1 MRRPGN
7 PFPGLRP
14 FRADEEPLFFGREA
28 HVDRMVDA
36 LGATGFLAVVGSSG
50 SGKSSLVTCG
60 LVPALHRG
68 LLSSRPG
75 GWRVA
80 TCRPGNR
87 PIRALAQ
94 ALAEALAPAGSADA
108 GGGFSPAAL
117 AEATLRASRRGLLD
131 AWQEAGMANSPQPNL
146 LVIVDQFEELF
157 RYRSLG
163 DASAGGTDAQAAEA
177 VAFVNL
183 LLEVPAQAAG
193 SALPLAVVVTMR
205 SDFLG
210 ECAQFH
216 GLPEAI
222 NRGQFL
228 VPRMGRDERR
238 DAVRGPLAVCGA
250 QIDPVLLNRLVND
263 VGDNPDQLSILQHA
277 LNRTWADWQA
287 RGASGPVTG
296 VHYDAVGTMEQALDR
311 HADEALRTLT
321 APGQAALC
329 EAVFRAITDRGTD
342 ARGIRRPTRMD
353 TLAAITG
360 ADVDALAA
368 VMAPFR
374 DASRAFLMPPEG
386 VALEPATPVDISH
399 ESLMRVWTTLKR
411 WTEAEAQSAR
421 IYRRLAETAD
431 LHTRKETELIG
442 PPELQVALAWR
453 AREHPN
459 ATWAA
464 RYSPGFEAAMGF
476 LDASRADFEAKQAAE
491 QARQQAEQ
499 AAEAERQR
507 AALQAQADAAQQ
519 AMRQRLN
526 KRWRLWI
533 VPLGVLVLL
542 ALAWQYQRLVDEA
555 RTAREQAALAKE
567 KSSQYAQQA
576 EAAAS
581 AQLAAEQSQAALRRL
596 AAQEQAAS
604 APPAP
609 VIDKLKA
616 SATRSPAAQAG
627 AAEAPVYLQF
637 ADPAQ
642 RSDVERLRNALA
654 GAGYKAPPAEQVAQV
669 PNQSELRYFRAVD
682 AGPAQALAGQLPAW
696 NLDGVVV
703 RYAPG
708 YAAGVQRQQFELWLA
723 RPAAATE
730 LARLARDLD
739 APERPRRLAAGQ
751 ALQSRWLGSAEAI
764 AAVLALLD
772 EGRIDSLSE
781 TGRLNALYYLTRTEI
796 GAWSPALVQRGRTA
810 QARILAR
817 EKAGVAV
824 GAQTRA
830 EMARLNAVLD
840 AAEATGR
847 SAGANTAPAGR

>member
-1 MRRPGN
+1 MKPFAN

-68 LLSSRPG
+68 LLASRPG

-94 ALAEALAPAGSADA
+94 ALAEALAPAGGDA
-108 GGGFSPAAL
+108 IGATGVAGFSPAAL

-131 AWQEAGMANSPQPNL
+131 AWQEAGIAASGQPNL
-146 LVIVDQFEELF
+146 LVVVDQFEELF
-157 RYRSLG
+157 RYRGLG
-163 DASAGGTDAQAAEA
+163 DDRAAADSLAAEA

-183 LLEVPAQAAG
+183 LLEVPGQAEV
-193 SALPLAVVVTMR
+193 PLAVVITMR

-216 GLPEAI
+216 RLPEAI

-277 LNRTWADWQA
+277 LNRTWAEWQA
-287 RGASGPVTG
+287 RGASGPVASA
-296 VHYDAVGTMEQALDR
+296 HYDAVGTMEQALDR
-311 HADEALRTLT
+311 HANEALATLT

-353 TLAAITG
+353 TLTAITG
-360 ADVDALAA
+360 AGPDALAA

-374 DASRAFLMPPEG
+374 DASRAFLMPPDG

-399 ESLMRVWTTLKR
+399 ESLMRVWTRLR
-411 WTEAEAQSAR
+411 GWTEAEAQSAR
-421 IYRRLAETAD
+421 IYRRLAESAA
-431 LHTRKETELIG
+431 LHAQGETDLIG
-442 PPELQVALAWR
+442 PPELQVALTWR
-453 AREHPN
+453 EREKPN
-459 ATWAA
+459 ATWAE
-464 RYSPGFEAAMGF
+464 RYSPGFDAAMGF
-476 LDASRADFEAKQAAE
+476 LDASRADFEARQAAE
-491 QARQQAEQ
+491 QARQQAE
-499 AAEAERQR
+499 AEAQTERQR
-507 AALQAQADAAQQ
+507 VALKAQADADQL
-519 AMRQRLN
+519 AMRLRLN
-526 KRWRLWI
+526 KRWRLWT
-533 VPLGVLVLL
+533 VPLGVLVVL
-542 ALAWQYQRLVDEA
+542 ALGWQYQRLVDEA
-555 RTAREQAALAKE
+555 RAAREQAQLAKE
-567 KSSQYAQQA
+567 KSDQYALQA
-576 EAAAS
+576 QAAAS

-596 AAQEQAAS
+596 TGQQQATAAS
-604 APPAP
+604 EPART
-609 VIDKLKA
+609 IDPLKIGGVRPTTTA
-616 SATRSPAAQAG
+616 AATTSA
-627 AAEAPVYLQF
+627 APVYLQF

-642 RSDVERLRNALA
+642 RPEVERLRGALA
-654 GAGYKAPPAEQVAQV
+654 GAGYKAPPAEEVAQV
-669 PNQSELRYFRAVD
+669 PSQSELRYFRTDD
-682 AGPAQALAGQLPAW
+682 APAAQALAARLPGLG
-696 NLDGVVV
+696 LDGVAV

-708 YAAGVQRQQFELWLA
+708 YATGVQRQQFELWLA
-723 RPAAATE
+723 RPAASTE

-739 APERPRRLAAGQ
+739 APDKPRRLAAGQ
-751 ALQSRWLGSAEAI
+751 ALQSRWLGSPEAI
-764 AAVLALLD
+764 AAVLGLLD
-772 EGRIDSLSE
+772 ESRIDTLSE
-781 TGRLNALYYLTRTEI
+781 TGRLNALFFLSRTEI
-796 GAWSPALVQRGRTA
+796 GAWTPELVQRARSA
-810 QARILAR
+810 RARILSG
-817 EKAGVAV
+817 EKGGAPAGL
-824 GAQTRA
+824 QTRA
-830 EMARLNAVLD
+830 ELNRLNTLLD
-840 AAEATGR
+840 AASPMFR
-847 SAGANTAPAGR
+847 AGVRG

>member
-1 MRRPGN
+1 MKRPGN

-108 GGGFSPAAL
+108 DGGFSPAAL

-131 AWQEAGMANSPQPNL
+131 AWQEAGIAASGQPNL
-146 LVIVDQFEELF
+146 LVVIDQFEELF
-157 RYRSLG
+157 RYRGLADARAG
-163 DASAGGTDAQAAEA
+163 DAGAQATADSQAAEA

-183 LLEVPAQAAG
+183 LLEVPAQAG
-193 SALPLAVVVTMR
+193 LPLAVVITMR

-277 LNRTWADWQA
+277 LNRTWAEWQA

-311 HADEALRTLT
+311 HANEALGTLT

-360 ADVDALAA
+360 ADADALAA

-374 DASRAFLMPPEG
+374 DASRAFLMPPDG

-453 AREHPN
+453 ERERPN
-459 ATWAA
+459 AAWAG
-464 RYSPGFEAAMGF
+464 RYSPGFDAAMAF
-476 LDASRADFEAKQAAE
+476 LDASRVDFEAKQAAE
-491 QARQQAEQ
+491 QARLQ
-499 AAEAERQR
+499 AEAEAEQMDLRRLINKRWWQVVLPLALLLVAVLAWKWWDAVQQSALASDEAAR
-507 AALQAQADAAQQ
+507 ARANAEVAARERDAATQALAEARRARADLQAQTAVIDALAQAEPKTVAELRKLAQQ
-519 AMRQRLN
+519 VQTR
-526 KRWRLWI
+526 
-533 VPLGVLVLL
+533 PL
-542 ALAWQYQRLVDEA
+542 
-555 RTAREQAALAKE
+555 
-567 KSSQYAQQA
+567 
-576 EAAAS
+576 
-581 AQLAAEQSQAALRRL
+581 
-596 AAQEQAAS
+596 
-604 APPAP
+604 
-609 VIDKLKA
+609 
-616 SATRSPAAQAG
+616 
-627 AAEAPVYLQF
+627 VYLQF
-637 ADPAQ
+637 ADERQ
-642 RSDVERLRNALA
+642 RATLQPLLARLDQ
-654 GAGYKAPPAEQVAQV
+654 AGYDAPGMEKVRSV
-669 PNQSELRYFRAVD
+669 PQRTELRYFRAQD
-682 AGPAQALAGQLPAW
+682 AEAAATLARQFSDWGLGPVAVKL
-696 NLDGVVV
+696 
-703 RYAPG
+703 APG
-708 YAAGVQRQQFELWLA
+708 YGAVKRTQFELWLA
-723 RPAAATE
+723 LPTASDPMS
-730 LARLARDLD
+730 RLASQINSDD
-739 APERPRRLAAGQ
+739 KDQRLQ
-751 ALQSRWLGSAEAI
+751 ALQTLKDTHAGSPEAI
-764 AAVLALLD
+764 AAVLALLGPD
-772 EGRIDSLSE
+772 SLDKLSAEGRFNALWFLARTRPAGWTPGLVQ
-781 TGRLNALYYLTRTEI
+781 TGRETVARLRERTR
-796 GAWSPALVQRGRTA
+796 L
-810 QARILAR
+810 
-817 EKAGVAV
+817 GVAI
-824 GAQTRA
+824 GAQTGA
-830 EMARLNAVLD
+830 EL
-840 AAEATGR
+840 ATLEQLLRQFPG
-847 SAGANTAPAGR
+847 